1 MNDWNP
7 EQYIKFINERTQPSI
22 DLANRIKAVDPKLI
36 IDIGCGPGNSTAV
49 LAKKFPD
56 AKIIG
61 ADNSKNMVEKAKY
74 QYPALDFILF
84 DAEKDFTELK
94 DKFDVAFSN
103 ACIQWVPNHRKLL
116 SNMMSILNDN
126 GVMAVQVPINYNEP
140 IHKILNALAKSKKWK
155 EKFSDQRIFYT
166 LTQSEYFDLLSDIS
180 SDFTMWETIYFHR
193 LPSHESIIDWYRST
207 GMRPYLNSLSEQDAK
222 EFEKD
227 VYDEVVKAYPIQK
240 NGEIIFRFPRLFFTA
255 VK

>member
-22 DLANRIKAVDPKLI
+22 DLAKRIDTDDPKSI

-49 LAKKFPD
+49 LAKQFPN

-61 ADNSKNMVEKAKY
+61 ADSSESMVKKAKY
-74 QYPALDFILF
+74 QYPSLDFIQF
-84 DAEKDFTELK
+84 DAENDFPELK
-94 DKFDVAFSN
+94 DRFDVVFSN

-116 SNMMSILNDN
+116 SDMMSVLNDN
-126 GVMAVQVPINYNEP
+126 GVMAVQVPMNYNEP
-140 IHKILNALAKSKKWK
+140 IHKILASLSTSHKWK
-155 EKFSDQRIFYT
+155 DKFSHEQIFHT
-166 LTQSEYFDLLSDIS
+166 LTQSEYFDLLSEIS
-180 SDFTMWETIYFHR
+180 SDFTIWETIYMHR
-193 LPSHESIIDWYRST
+193 MPSHESIIDWYRST
-207 GMRPYLNSLSEQDAK
+207 GMRPYLDSLSEGDAK

-227 VYDEVVKAYPIQK
+227 VFYKVVKAYPVQK

-255 VK
+255 IK